1 MSKLGFTKEHEWVRI
16 DDEIATLGITKYAER
31 QLGDVVYIELPE
43 IGSNFAAGD
52 EAAVIESVKAASELY
67 APVAGEVV
75 EVNHALENDPAE
87 VNRDPQG
94 DGWFIKLKLAGDAA
108 LDGLMDAQAY
118 QSFIR
123 EED

>member
-1 MSKLGFTKEHEWVRI
+1 MSKLCFTKEHEWVRI
-16 DDEIATLGITKYAER
+16 DGEVATLGITTYAER
-31 QLGDVVYIELPE
+31 QLGDVVYVELPE
-43 IGSNFAAGD
+43 IGSNFVAGD

-75 EVNHALENDPAE
+75 DVNHALENDPAE

-94 DGWFIKLKLAGDAA
+94 DGWFIKLKLAGDAV

-118 QSFIR
+118 QSFIG
-123 EED
+123 DDG